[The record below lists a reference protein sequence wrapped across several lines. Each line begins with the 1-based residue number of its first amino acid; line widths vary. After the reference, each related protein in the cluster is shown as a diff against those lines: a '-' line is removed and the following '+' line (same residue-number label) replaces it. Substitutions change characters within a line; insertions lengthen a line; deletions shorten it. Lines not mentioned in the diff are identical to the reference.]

1 MHKSYPSLFF
11 SLPVFCAMTFEG
23 PPLPPQIPRG
33 GERGGETIQ
42 AENFHTKQSNE
53 GKKLPG
59 PFVLAR
65 CKEKNDVGLVMFF
78 PKG

>member
-11 SLPVFCAMTFEG
+11 SLPVFCALTFEG
-23 PPLPPQIPRG
+23 PPLPPPPQIPR
-33 GERGGETIQ
+33 RGETIQ

-78 PKG
+78 LKG